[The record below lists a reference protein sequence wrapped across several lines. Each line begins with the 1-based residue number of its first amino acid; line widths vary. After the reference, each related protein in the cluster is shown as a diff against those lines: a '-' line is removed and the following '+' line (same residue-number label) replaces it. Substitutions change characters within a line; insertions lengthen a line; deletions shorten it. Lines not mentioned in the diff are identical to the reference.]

1 MREDTKSGGAIL
13 LDAQALSAAY
23 GANVVLDDVSLLVRE
38 GQLTVLA
45 GPNGSGKSTL
55 LSLLARIL
63 KPAHGAVLLNGR
75 DISTTPSKEIAKK
88 LGLLP
93 QTPLVPERITV
104 YDLVSRGRY
113 PHQGFL
119 KHWSQSDEAAVTQ
132 ALSATSLA
140 DLAGRAVDSLSGGQR
155 QRAFIAMTLAQETSV
170 ILLDEPTTFLDLRFQ
185 NEVMDMIGRLT
196 GELGRTVVA
205 VLHDLNAAFQYA
217 DRIIFMKAGRIHTI
231 VDDLDVC
238 SEELIRDVF
247 ETTVTRLSHPAT
259 GRPAFLPVPGFRS
272 SP

>member
-1 MREDTKSGGAIL
+1 MSEDTKSGGAIL

-63 KPAHGAVLLNGR
+63 KPANGAVLLNGR

-119 KHWSQSDEAAVTQ
+119 S
-132 ALSATSLA
+132 
-140 DLAGRAVDSLSGGQR
+140 
-155 QRAFIAMTLAQETSV
+155 
-170 ILLDEPTTFLDLRFQ
+170 
-185 NEVMDMIGRLT
+185 IGR
-196 GELGRTVVA
+196 RA
-205 VLHDLNAAFQYA
+205 
-217 DRIIFMKAGRIHTI
+217 
-231 VDDLDVC
+231 
-238 SEELIRDVF
+238 
-247 ETTVTRLSHPAT
+247 TR
-259 GRPAFLPVPGFRS
+259 RR
-272 SP
+272 